1 MYQMRKLSVLFALS
15 CLCALIGCAGDAP
28 KTDTKDAE
36 PPKQT
41 DLKPPTAPAPQGTD
55 PGDSAITADDLKKLQ
70 TKQESAV
77 AALKKKPG
85 DATLKK
91 AYVTAS
97 LDLADKTMKSGALD
111 STVKYPAALK
121 IYREVLKVDPANAE
135 AKEWIGM
142 IESIYQSMGKPVP
155 K

>member
-1 MYQMRKLSVLFALS
+1 MRKLSVLFAVS
-15 CLCALIGCAGDAP
+15 CLCAMIGCSGDEP
-28 KTDTKDAE
+28 KADTKATE

-41 DLKPPTAPAPQGTD
+41 DLKPPSAPAPQGTD
-55 PGDSAITADDLKKLQ
+55 PGDTAITAEDLKKLQ

-97 LDLADKTMKSGALD
+97 LDLADKTMKSAALE
-111 STVKYPAALK
+111 STEKYPAALR
-121 IYREVLKVDPANAE
+121 IYRDVLKVDPANKE

-142 IESIYQSMGKPVP
+142 IESIYQSMGKAVP